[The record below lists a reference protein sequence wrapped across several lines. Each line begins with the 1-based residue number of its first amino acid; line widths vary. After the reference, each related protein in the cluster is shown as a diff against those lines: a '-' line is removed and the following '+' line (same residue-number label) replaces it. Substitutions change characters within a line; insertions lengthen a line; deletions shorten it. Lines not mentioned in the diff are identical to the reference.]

1 MISMT
6 GYGYCEKNNGT
17 LQLAVEIKSWNNRY
31 LDISVSLPP
40 FLSPL
45 ETHFRD
51 QIKKVVSRGKV
62 EVSIRLKEL
71 EEDIEVILDMK
82 VAESYLKALSELEK
96 LVGKKKDSLLS
107 ELLGMEG
114 VLKLVKNRDSDL
126 YREQIDPLLSESLA
140 MFMATRRKEG
150 EETEKNIRENLLRVK
165 QGLAV
170 AEEGAGTLENKLKE
184 TLQERFKQLLNGEFD
199 EQRILSEIAVLL
211 MKYGIG
217 EELSRLAA
225 HIRQFEAVCDL
236 DGPAGKKLDFICQEM
251 NREVNTIGSK
261 NSLIEIGHA
270 VVEMKESI
278 ENIREQ
284 LRNVE

>member
-1 MISMT
+1 MT
-6 GYGYCEKNNGT
+6 GYGYCERNSGT

-31 LDISVSLPP
+31 LDISVSLPT

-45 ETHFRD
+45 ETHFREH
-51 QIKKVVSRGKV
+51 IKYAVTRGKV

-71 EEDIEVILDMK
+71 EEDVEVILDMK
-82 VAESYLKALSELEK
+82 VAQSYLKALTELAKLAGEK
-96 LVGKKKDSLLS
+96 KESLLS

-114 VLKLVKNRDSDL
+114 VLKLVKNRDTDL
-126 YREQIDPLLSESLA
+126 YRKLIDPLLAEALE
-140 MFMATRRKEG
+140 MFVASRTKEG
-150 EETEKNIRENLLRVK
+150 EETEKNIRENLQRVK
-165 QGLAV
+165 QGLAIAGKG
-170 AEEGAGTLENKLKE
+170 AETLETKLKE

-217 EELSRLAA
+217 EELSRLEA
-225 HIRQFEAVCDL
+225 HISQFEVICEQKS
-236 DGPAGKKLDFICQEM
+236 PAGKKLDFICQEM

-261 NSLIEIGHA
+261 NCLIEIGHA